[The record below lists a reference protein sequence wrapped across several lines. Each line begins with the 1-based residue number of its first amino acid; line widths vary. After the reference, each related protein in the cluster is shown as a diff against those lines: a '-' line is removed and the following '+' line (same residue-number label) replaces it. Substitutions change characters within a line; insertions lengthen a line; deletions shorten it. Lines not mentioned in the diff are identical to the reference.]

1 MIRRMVLTGTVAVML
16 MALHSAAKADSI
28 TLVGRAGTGVTATV
42 SNYTLVGNQ
51 FTFTITNTSVA
62 PNTIGTITSI
72 GFNLPGS
79 NLGSFTLTSATN
91 PNYRLVTNVAA
102 NATGL
107 GTTLDFA
114 LLTGPNFN
122 GGASPN
128 DGILPGTSATF
139 TVTGNFSGL
148 TAQQIA
154 MSIFARFQNV
164 TPGGSDVAAP
174 RPAAVPE
181 PATMLLLGT
190 GLAGVASRLR
200 RRRGVAAKD

>member
-1 MIRRMVLTGTVAVML
+1 MTLQA
-16 MALHSAAKADSI
+16 AAKANSI

-42 SNYTLVGNQ
+42 SNYTLVNNQ
-51 FTFTITNTSVA
+51 FCFTITNTSVA

-79 NLGSFTLTSATN
+79 NLGTFTLTSASN
-91 PNYRLVTNVAA
+91 PNYRLVANVAA

-122 GGASPN
+122 GGSSPN
-128 DGILPGTSATF
+128 NGILPGTSATF
-139 TVTGNFSGL
+139 CITGNFSGL
-148 TAQQIA
+148 TADQVA
-154 MSIFARFQNV
+154 LSIFARFQNV

-174 RPAAVPE
+174 RPSAVPE

-190 GLAGVASRLR
+190 GLAGVAARLR
-200 RRRGVAAKD
+200 RRRQNSDA

>member
-1 MIRRMVLTGTVAVML
+1 
-16 MALHSAAKADSI
+16 
-28 TLVGRAGTGVTATV
+28 
-42 SNYTLVGNQ
+42 
-51 FTFTITNTSVA
+51 
-62 PNTIGTITSI
+62 
-72 GFNLPGS
+72 
-79 NLGSFTLTSATN
+79 
-91 PNYRLVTNVAA
+91 
-102 NATGL
+102 
-107 GTTLDFA
+107 
-114 LLTGPNFN
+114 
-122 GGASPN
+122 
-128 DGILPGTSATF
+128 
-139 TVTGNFSGL
+139 VTGNFSGL